1 MTNLRPV
8 HTGLLSILTLLELN
22 VAVGTVS
29 RNIHCNTVVFIG
41 FTGTLLTWSGSS
53 LQILY
58 VQFFYTLLIP
68 KGNHFPFKQSL
79 VYCWTHRSSLTVPPG
94 LIWPHLVQQFCTSSL
109 SQYLSPSQVKHLGN
123 VTLRFIIMQTTA
135 SSIVVVRDHTLFF
148 LYFTTNKSFINIITS
163 TSSAPLFDTVFT
175 NPVVNGNIKPLFPN
189 ASDFITVL
197 CVTSRLQ
204 LHVFNWTIFICT

>member
-41 FTGTLLTWSGSS
+41 FTGTLLTWFGSS

-79 VYCWTHRSSLTVPPG
+79 VYCWTHSTSRTHLTSSGSTV
-94 LIWPHLVQQFCTSSL
+94 CTSSL

-123 VTLRFIIMQTTA
+123 FTLRFIIMQTTA
-135 SSIVVVRDHTLFF
+135 SSIVVVSDHTLCRHFP
-148 LYFTTNKSFINIITS
+148 FT
-163 TSSAPLFDTVFT
+163 LQQT
-175 NPVVNGNIKPLFPN
+175 NP
-189 ASDFITVL
+189 SST
-197 CVTSRLQ
+197 
-204 LHVFNWTIFICT
+204 